1 MYYKIFSKTTHKFE
15 SNIINKFD
23 LWLAS
28 LAEKG
33 GRNITVSRVA
43 SELNID
49 FGTASDL
56 LVFSEQQGILNRV
69 YIIRC
74 PECDFIIERIP
85 ENVFYDPD
93 KNILDKKYFCN
104 SCGEFYNVNEEDIYI
119 SYDIAKR
126 PDKAVDI
133 NETPHEEKQGN
144 FTQADSLTNI
154 DHLYKIFF
162 APSESA
168 YNELLSMMQRLNG
181 PFKNT
186 TEQGHALD
194 NLVMKLIGNI
204 KNSLCSIDIETA
216 TNQIDCSVII
226 GLSTLFP
233 SVLKYLEPSF
243 IIECKNESSTP
254 QIGYFSKLA
263 DLVINSDS
271 KIGILW
277 TRKKA
282 TKNFFDKSYHTYL
295 KSEAIIINMFD
306 DDLNELLVK
315 RKNLLDYLSFKI
327 FQVTHNSF
335 DSNFEMFCKNNMK

>member
-15 SNIINKFD
+15 SDIINKFD

-33 GRNITVSRVA
+33 GRNITASRVA

-49 FGTASDL
+49 FSTASDL
-56 LVFSEQQGILNRV
+56 LVFSEQQEILNRV

-85 ENVFYDPD
+85 ENVFFDPD
-93 KNILDKKYFCN
+93 TNILDKKHFCN
-104 SCGEFYNVNEEDIYI
+104 SCGEYYNVDEEDVYI
-119 SYDIAKR
+119 AYDIAKK

-133 NETPHEEKQGN
+133 NETPLNEENKGN

-154 DHLYKIFF
+154 EHLYKIFF

-168 YNELLSMMQRLNG
+168 YNELLSMMQRLDG
-181 PFKNT
+181 PFENT

-204 KNSLCSIDIETA
+204 KNSLCSTDIETT
-216 TNQIDCSVII
+216 TNQIDCSAII

-243 IIECKNESSTP
+243 IIECKNESKKP
-254 QIGYFSKLA
+254 KIGYFSKLA

-282 TKNFFDKSYHTYL
+282 TKSFFEKSYHTYL
-295 KSEAIIINMFD
+295 RSEAIIINMFD
-306 DDLNELLVK
+306 DDLYELLVK
-315 RKNLLDYLSFKI
+315 RTNLLDYLSFKI

-335 DSNFEMFCKNNMK
+335 DSNFEMFHKNSE

>member
-15 SNIINKFD
+15 SDIINKFD

-28 LAEKG
+28 LAKKG

-49 FGTASDL
+49 YSTASDL
-56 LVFSEQQGILNRV
+56 LVFSEQQGILSRV

-85 ENVFYDPD
+85 ENVFFDPD
-93 KNILDKKYFCN
+93 TNILDKRHFCN
-104 SCGEFYNVNEEDIYI
+104 SCGEYYNVDEEDVYI
-119 SYDIAKR
+119 AYDIAKM
-126 PDKAVDI
+126 PDKAFDI
-133 NETPHEEKQGN
+133 NETPQNEENKGN
-144 FTQADSLTNI
+144 FTQADSLANI
-154 DHLYKIFF
+154 EHLYKIFF

-168 YNELLSMMQRLNG
+168 YNELLSMMQRLDG
-181 PFKNT
+181 PFENT

-194 NLVMKLIGNI
+194 SLVMKLIGNI
-204 KNSLCSIDIETA
+204 KNSLCSTDIKTT
-216 TNQIDCSVII
+216 TNQIDCSAII
-226 GLSTLFP
+226 GISTLFP
-233 SVLKYLEPSF
+233 SVLRELEPSF
-243 IIECKNESSTP
+243 IIECKNEKTKP
-254 QIGYFSKLA
+254 AIGYFSKLS

-271 KIGILW
+271 KVGILW

-282 TKNFFDKSYHTYL
+282 TKSFFEKSYHTYL

-306 DDLNELLVK
+306 DDLHELLVK
-315 RKNLLDYLSFKI
+315 RINLLDYLSFKI

-335 DSNFEMFCKNNMK
+335 DSNFEMFHKSSE

>member
-15 SNIINKFD
+15 SDIINKFD

-33 GRNITVSRVA
+33 GRNITASRVA

-49 FGTASDL
+49 FSTATDL
-56 LVFSEQQGILNRV
+56 LIFSEQQEIISRV

-85 ENVFYDPD
+85 ENVFFDPD
-93 KNILDKKYFCN
+93 TNILDKKHFCN
-104 SCGEFYNVNEEDIYI
+104 SCGEYYNVDEEDVYI
-119 SYDIAKR
+119 AYDIAKR

-133 NETPHEEKQGN
+133 NETPLNEENKGN

-154 DHLYKIFF
+154 EHLYKIFF

-168 YNELLSMMQRLNG
+168 YNELLSMMQRLDG
-181 PFKNT
+181 PFENT

-194 NLVMKLIGNI
+194 SLVMKLIGNI
-204 KNSLCSIDIETA
+204 KNSLCSTDIETT

-226 GLSTLFP
+226 GISTLFP
-233 SVLKYLEPSF
+233 SVLRDLEPSF
-243 IIECKNESSTP
+243 IIECKNEKTKP
-254 QIGYFSKLA
+254 KIGYFSKLS

-271 KIGILW
+271 KVGILW

-282 TKNFFDKSYHTYL
+282 TKSFFEKSYHTYL
-295 KSEAIIINMFD
+295 RSEAIIINMFD
-306 DDLNELLVK
+306 DDLYELLVK
-315 RKNLLDYLSFKI
+315 RTNLLDYLSFKI

-335 DSNFEMFCKNNMK
+335 DSNFEMFHKNSE

>member
-15 SNIINKFD
+15 SDIINKFD

-33 GRNITVSRVA
+33 GRNITASRVA

-49 FGTASDL
+49 FSTASDL
-56 LVFSEQQGILNRV
+56 LVFSEQQEILNRV

-74 PECDFIIERIP
+74 PECDFIIDRIP
-85 ENVFYDPD
+85 ENVFFDPD
-93 KNILDKKYFCN
+93 TNILDKKHFCN
-104 SCGEFYNVNEEDIYI
+104 SCGEYYNVDEEDVYI
-119 SYDIAKR
+119 AYDIAKR

-133 NETPHEEKQGN
+133 NETPHNEENKGN

-154 DHLYKIFF
+154 EHLYKIFF

-168 YNELLSMMQRLNG
+168 YNELLSMMQRLDG
-181 PFKNT
+181 PFENT

-204 KNSLCSIDIETA
+204 KNSLCSTDIETS
-216 TNQIDCSVII
+216 TNQIDCSAII
-226 GLSTLFP
+226 GLSTVFP

-243 IIECKNESSTP
+243 IIECKNEGTKP
-254 QIGYFSKLA
+254 KIGYFSKLA

-282 TKNFFDKSYHTYL
+282 TKSFFEKSYHTYL

-306 DDLNELLVK
+306 DDLYELLVK
-315 RKNLLDYLSFKI
+315 RTNLLDYLSFKI

-335 DSNFEMFCKNNMK
+335 GSNFEMFHKNNE

>member
-15 SNIINKFD
+15 SDIINKFD

-49 FGTASDL
+49 YSTASDL
-56 LVFSEQQGILNRV
+56 LVFSEQQGILSRV

-85 ENVFYDPD
+85 ENVFFDPD
-93 KNILDKKYFCN
+93 TNILDKRHFCN
-104 SCGEFYNVNEEDIYI
+104 SCGEYYNVDEEDVYI
-119 SYDIAKR
+119 AYDIAKS

-133 NETPHEEKQGN
+133 NETPQNEENKGN

-154 DHLYKIFF
+154 EHLYKIFF

-168 YNELLSMMQRLNG
+168 YNELLSMMQRLDG
-181 PFKNT
+181 PFENT

-194 NLVMKLIGNI
+194 SLVMKLIGNI
-204 KNSLCSIDIETA
+204 KNSLCSTDIETR

-233 SVLKYLEPSF
+233 SVLRYLEPNF
-243 IIECKNESSTP
+243 IIECKNEKTKP
-254 QIGYFSKLA
+254 DIGYFSKLS

-271 KIGILW
+271 KVGILW
-277 TRKKA
+277 TRKEA
-282 TKNFFDKSYHTYL
+282 TKSFFEKSYHTYL

-306 DDLNELLVK
+306 DDLYELLVK
-315 RKNLLDYLSFKI
+315 RTNLLDYLSFKI

-335 DSNFEMFCKNNMK
+335 GSNFEMFHKNNE

>member
-15 SNIINKFD
+15 SDIINKFD

-33 GRNITVSRVA
+33 GRNITASRVA

-49 FGTASDL
+49 FSTASDL
-56 LVFSEQQGILNRV
+56 LVFSEQQEILNRV

-74 PECDFIIERIP
+74 PECDFIIDRIP
-85 ENVFYDPD
+85 ENVFFDPD
-93 KNILDKKYFCN
+93 TNILDKKHFCN
-104 SCGEFYNVNEEDIYI
+104 SCGEYYNVDEEDVYI
-119 SYDIAKR
+119 AYDIAKR

-133 NETPHEEKQGN
+133 NETPLNEENKGN

-154 DHLYKIFF
+154 EHLYKIFF

-168 YNELLSMMQRLNG
+168 YNELLSMMQRLDG
-181 PFKNT
+181 PFENT

-204 KNSLCSIDIETA
+204 KNSLCSTDIETT
-216 TNQIDCSVII
+216 TNQIDCSAII

-243 IIECKNESSTP
+243 IIECKNESTKP
-254 QIGYFSKLA
+254 KIGYFSKLA

-282 TKNFFDKSYHTYL
+282 TKSFFEKSYHTYL

-306 DDLNELLVK
+306 DDLYELLVK
-315 RKNLLDYLSFKI
+315 RTNLLDYLSFKI

-335 DSNFEMFCKNNMK
+335 DSNFEMFHKNSK

>member
-15 SNIINKFD
+15 SDIINKFD

-33 GRNITVSRVA
+33 GRNITASRVA

-49 FGTASDL
+49 FSTASDL
-56 LVFSEQQGILNRV
+56 LVFSEQQEILNRV

-85 ENVFYDPD
+85 ENVFFDPD
-93 KNILDKKYFCN
+93 TNILDKKHFCN
-104 SCGEFYNVNEEDIYI
+104 SCGEYYNVDEEDVYI
-119 SYDIAKR
+119 AYDIAKR

-133 NETPHEEKQGN
+133 NETPLNEENKGN

-154 DHLYKIFF
+154 EHLYKIFF

-168 YNELLSMMQRLNG
+168 YNELLSMMQRLDG
-181 PFKNT
+181 PFENT

-204 KNSLCSIDIETA
+204 KNSLCSTDIETT
-216 TNQIDCSVII
+216 TNQIDCSAII

-243 IIECKNESSTP
+243 IIECKNESTKP
-254 QIGYFSKLA
+254 KIGYFSKLA

-282 TKNFFDKSYHTYL
+282 TKSFFEKSYHTYL

-306 DDLNELLVK
+306 DDLYELLVK
-315 RKNLLDYLSFKI
+315 RTNLLDYLSFKI

-335 DSNFEMFCKNNMK
+335 DSNFEMFHKNSK

>member
-335 DSNFEMFCKNNMK
+335 DSNFEMFCKNNMR

>member
-15 SNIINKFD
+15 SDIINKFD

-33 GRNITVSRVA
+33 GRNI
-43 SELNID
+43 
-49 FGTASDL
+49 
-56 LVFSEQQGILNRV
+56 
-69 YIIRC
+69 RC

-85 ENVFYDPD
+85 ENVFFDPD
-93 KNILDKKYFCN
+93 TNILDKKHFCN
-104 SCGEFYNVNEEDIYI
+104 SCGEYYNVDEEDVYI
-119 SYDIAKR
+119 AYDIAKR

-133 NETPHEEKQGN
+133 NETPLNEENKGN

-154 DHLYKIFF
+154 EHLYKIFF

-168 YNELLSMMQRLNG
+168 YNELLSMMQRLDG
-181 PFKNT
+181 PFENT

-204 KNSLCSIDIETA
+204 KNSLCSTDIETT
-216 TNQIDCSVII
+216 TNQIDCSAII

-243 IIECKNESSTP
+243 IIECKNESTKP
-254 QIGYFSKLA
+254 KIGYFSKLA

-282 TKNFFDKSYHTYL
+282 TKSFFEKSYHTYL

-306 DDLNELLVK
+306 DDLYELLVK
-315 RKNLLDYLSFKI
+315 RTNLLDYLSFKI

-335 DSNFEMFCKNNMK
+335 DSNFEMFHKNSK

>member
-15 SNIINKFD
+15 SDIINKFD

-28 LAEKG
+28 LAKKG

-49 FGTASDL
+49 YSTASDL
-56 LVFSEQQGILNRV
+56 LVFSEQQGILSRV

-85 ENVFYDPD
+85 ENVFFDPD
-93 KNILDKKYFCN
+93 TNILDKRHFCN
-104 SCGEFYNVNEEDIYI
+104 SCGEYYNVDEEDVYI
-119 SYDIAKR
+119 AYDIAKM
-126 PDKAVDI
+126 PDKAVYI
-133 NETPHEEKQGN
+133 NETPQNEENKGN
-144 FTQADSLTNI
+144 FTQADSLANI
-154 DHLYKIFF
+154 EHLYKIFF

-168 YNELLSMMQRLNG
+168 YNELLSMMQRLDG
-181 PFKNT
+181 PFENT

-194 NLVMKLIGNI
+194 SLVMKLIGNI
-204 KNSLCSIDIETA
+204 KNSLCSTDIKTT
-216 TNQIDCSVII
+216 TNQIDCSAII
-226 GLSTLFP
+226 GISTLFP
-233 SVLKYLEPSF
+233 SVLRELEPSF
-243 IIECKNESSTP
+243 IIECKNEKTKP
-254 QIGYFSKLA
+254 AIGYFSKLS

-271 KIGILW
+271 KVGILW

-282 TKNFFDKSYHTYL
+282 TKSFFEKSYHTYL

-306 DDLNELLVK
+306 DDLHELLVK
-315 RKNLLDYLSFKI
+315 RTNLLDYLSFKI

-335 DSNFEMFCKNNMK
+335 DSNFEMFHKNDE

>member
-15 SNIINKFD
+15 SDIINKFD

-33 GRNITVSRVA
+33 GRNITASRVA

-49 FGTASDL
+49 FSTASDL
-56 LVFSEQQGILNRV
+56 LVFSEQQEILNRV

-85 ENVFYDPD
+85 ENVFFDPD
-93 KNILDKKYFCN
+93 TNIMDKKHFCN
-104 SCGEFYNVNEEDIYI
+104 SCGEYYNVDEEDVYI
-119 SYDIAKR
+119 AYDIAKR

-133 NETPHEEKQGN
+133 NETPLNEENKGN

-154 DHLYKIFF
+154 EHLYKIFF

-168 YNELLSMMQRLNG
+168 YNELLSMMQRLDG
-181 PFKNT
+181 PFENT

-194 NLVMKLIGNI
+194 SLVMKLIGNI
-204 KNSLCSIDIETA
+204 KNSLCSTDIKTT
-216 TNQIDCSVII
+216 TNQIDCSAII
-226 GLSTLFP
+226 GISTLFP
-233 SVLKYLEPSF
+233 SVLRELEPSF
-243 IIECKNESSTP
+243 IIECKNEKTKP
-254 QIGYFSKLA
+254 AIGYFSKLS

-271 KIGILW
+271 KVGILW

-282 TKNFFDKSYHTYL
+282 TKSFFEKSYHTYL

-306 DDLNELLVK
+306 DDLHELLVK
-315 RKNLLDYLSFKI
+315 RTNLLDYLSFKI

-335 DSNFEMFCKNNMK
+335 GSNFEMFHKNNE